1 MRAKFPPDAEFPRYC
16 RVRHR
21 GAPRTGHAGAARDR
35 AAAGTP
41 GRAGRADRGATGGDR
56 AATGG
61 GRRRCSRRSRTCP
74 PRSRRTHGTPASL
87 LPLTGSPSRRRSAIF
102 YWAAPLRG
110 GRELVTVGHA
120 QAVFVETCFL
130 SGLIENLLA
139 GAEFGMLPRG
149 GGLPDRRNNLSP
161 DTSRELQFRSIGR
174 KGQRELTVAVRGN
187 PGCYE
192 VFCRPGTGMAASHR
206 LAPMPEP
213 GPGG

>member
-1 MRAKFPPDAEFPRYC
+1 MPRA
-16 RVRHR
+16 
-21 GAPRTGHAGAARDR
+21 APRRPANR
-35 AAAGTP
+35 ACGGGPGPRGCGNSRPGGTSRSRCNRRRS
-41 GRAGRADRGATGGDR
+41 GCY
-56 AATGG
+56 GG